1 MFVQV
6 ALALAAGEAWTQ
18 IDAAHAVPVMV
29 ALLVMSCPCAMS
41 MAVPSAMACAHSA
54 LLARPEATTAQ
65 GDALLAAAARVARQN
80 LYGPAGAG
88 RLGGAMAG
96 GHHHAAVFAGG
107 GRQCMAPAAPSMG
120 RRARRRRGATRA
132 MSILY
137 LLLPLSLAF
146 VLAIGVALWWAV
158 FSGQYDDTE
167 DQGAAI
173 LRDNDN

>member
-1 MFVQV
+1 M
-6 ALALAAGEAWTQ
+6 
-18 IDAAHAVPVMV
+18 
-29 ALLVMSCPCAMS
+29 
-41 MAVPSAMACAHSA
+41 
-54 LLARPEATTAQ
+54 
-65 GDALLAAAARVARQN
+65 ARQN
-80 LYGPAGAG
+80 LYGSLAWHLLMTP
-88 RLGGAMAG
+88 L
-96 GHHHAAVFAGG
+96 
-107 GRQCMAPAAPSMG
+107 
-120 RRARRRRGATRA
+120 RRRGATRA

>member
-1 MFVQV
+1 M
-6 ALALAAGEAWTQ
+6 
-18 IDAAHAVPVMV
+18 
-29 ALLVMSCPCAMS
+29 
-41 MAVPSAMACAHSA
+41 
-54 LLARPEATTAQ
+54 
-65 GDALLAAAARVARQN
+65 ARQN
-80 LYGPAGAG
+80 LYGSLAWHLLMTPLALAGWVAPW
-88 RLGGAMAG
+88 LG
-96 GHHHAAVFAGG
+96 
-107 GRQCMAPAAPSMG
+107 APAAPSMG

>member
-1 MFVQV
+1 M
-6 ALALAAGEAWTQ
+6 
-18 IDAAHAVPVMV
+18 
-29 ALLVMSCPCAMS
+29 
-41 MAVPSAMACAHSA
+41 
-54 LLARPEATTAQ
+54 
-65 GDALLAAAARVARQN
+65 ARQN
-80 LYGPAGAG
+80 LYGSLAWHLLMTPLA
-88 RLGGAMAG
+88 L
-96 GHHHAAVFAGG
+96 
-107 GRQCMAPAAPSMG
+107 APSMG

>member
-1 MFVQV
+1 M
-6 ALALAAGEAWTQ
+6 
-18 IDAAHAVPVMV
+18 
-29 ALLVMSCPCAMS
+29 
-41 MAVPSAMACAHSA
+41 
-54 LLARPEATTAQ
+54 
-65 GDALLAAAARVARQN
+65 ARQN
-80 LYGPAGAG
+80 LYGSLAWHLLMTPLALAGW
-88 RLGGAMAG
+88 
-96 GHHHAAVFAGG
+96 V
-107 GRQCMAPAAPSMG
+107 MAPAAPSMG

>member
-1 MFVQV
+1 M
-6 ALALAAGEAWTQ
+6 G
-18 IDAAHAVPVMV
+18 
-29 ALLVMSCPCAMS
+29 
-41 MAVPSAMACAHSA
+41 
-54 LLARPEATTAQ
+54 
-65 GDALLAAAARVARQN
+65 
-80 LYGPAGAG
+80 
-88 RLGGAMAG
+88 
-96 GHHHAAVFAGG
+96 
-107 GRQCMAPAAPSMG
+107 MAPAAPSMG

>member
-1 MFVQV
+1 M
-6 ALALAAGEAWTQ
+6 
-18 IDAAHAVPVMV
+18 
-29 ALLVMSCPCAMS
+29 
-41 MAVPSAMACAHSA
+41 
-54 LLARPEATTAQ
+54 
-65 GDALLAAAARVARQN
+65 ARQN
-80 LYGPAGAG
+80 LYGSLAWH
-88 RLGGAMAG
+88 LLI
-96 GHHHAAVFAGG
+96 
-107 GRQCMAPAAPSMG
+107 SMG